1 MKVRTA
7 VGIILGLTGVGMFAL
22 GTMVMGRALDRNFA
36 NEQMAQR
43 VETSCRTHLARL
55 TSSAGSAP
63 ASLGTPAGGARSM
76 NFLPGGDIE
85 IDFGE
90 VKGDPRLA
98 LADATASLATCPT
111 RRITE
116 VCLGTSCSR
125 QPSSQI
131 RLVVRLSSV
140 K

>member
-1 MKVRTA
+1 
-7 VGIILGLTGVGMFAL
+7 
-22 GTMVMGRALDRNFA
+22 
-36 NEQMAQR
+36 
-43 VETSCRTHLARL
+43 
-55 TSSAGSAP
+55 
-63 ASLGTPAGGARSM
+63 M